1 MIKYSKIK
9 INSNNVT
16 ILKFIKLIKT
26 LARKRK
32 ISITCKK
39 LKEKQKKYTI
49 LKSPHVNKKARDQIK
64 TKKLEYLINFKNY
77 KNFSFF
83 SYFFIQKNNSNINFS
98 VNLKVNQYYTLN
110 LNKNESIK

>member
-9 INSNNVT
+9 LHSNNVT

-26 LARKRK
+26 LARKRQ

-39 LKEKQKKYTI
+39 LKENQKKYTI

-64 TKKLEYLINFKNY
+64 TKSLEYIISFKNF

-83 SYFFIQKNNSNINFS
+83 SYFFIKKNNSNINCSFM
-98 VNLKVNQYYTLN
+98 LIVNQYYTLN
-110 LNKNESIK
+110 LNKHESI